1 MKRGIIMSDAFEKKR
16 QELLKQISSIKTQQK
31 SKKKIES
38 QATIVHENS
47 NTLKPSAA
55 IYGSQTLFF
64 KSLKELLEPRSQL
77 RVFSGTTT
85 EVIDTCAE
93 NQILNLIFDIDEP
106 AGVKP
111 AIEILGNLKA
121 IQPETVFLCCT
132 KNPSSKDAAIIVQKG
147 GIVFGKPINAS
158 LLIKSLKRP
167 VIKVEN
173 TESLSEE
180 INTLKLA

>member
-38 QATIVHENS
+38 HAIINHNSS
-47 NTLKPSAA
+47 NTLKPSVA
-55 IYGSQTLFF
+55 IFGSPTLFL
-64 KSLKELLEPRSQL
+64 KSIKELLESRSQL

-85 EVIDTCAE
+85 EVIDTCAD
-93 NQILNLIFDIDEP
+93 NQILNIIIDLDEP
-106 AGVKP
+106 TGVKP

-121 IQPETVFLCCT
+121 IQPETVFICCT
-132 KNPSSKDAAIIVQKG
+132 KDPSSKDATIIVQKG
-147 GIVFGKPINAS
+147 GIVFGKPINAT

-167 VIKVEN
+167 PEKTEN
-173 TESLSEE
+173 TGLLPHELDSLKS
-180 INTLKLA
+180 A